1 MSFWQPVARE
11 GDDAGKQAMI
21 LKVQNL
27 QVHFPAAVGV
37 LRAVDD
43 VSFSVPRGGTLGIVG
58 ESGSGKSMSALAI
71 LRLIQPPGRIAGGQ
85 AWYFGQGSQDHD
97 AQPRDLMEAS
107 EREMR
112 QIRGAEIA
120 IVFQEPMTALNPVL
134 TIGSQIQEAI
144 RAHAAVSRREAEA
157 RTVEVMR
164 SVAIPAPEHRMRRYP
179 HQLSG
184 GLRQRALI
192 ALSLAAR
199 PKLLIAD
206 EPTTALDVTIQAQIL
221 DLLLR
226 LKDELQ
232 LSLVIISHDLGVIAE
247 TADSV
252 AVMYAGKIVEYGPM
266 REVLRNPL
274 HPYTEAL
281 LKSVPRPRTAAG
293 FKARLESIP
302 GTVPDL
308 LRLPPGCP
316 FRPRCQYDLGSPCST
331 TPIPLKTTGEDR
343 QARCVKYV

>member
-1 MSFWQPVARE
+1 
-11 GDDAGKQAMI
+11 MI
-21 LKVQNL
+21 LRVQNL
-27 QVHFPAAVGV
+27 QVDFPTAAGI

-43 VSFSVPRGGTLGIVG
+43 VSFEVPLGGTLGIVG
-58 ESGSGKSMSALAI
+58 ESGSGKSMTALAI
-71 LRLIQPPGRIAGGQ
+71 LRLIQPPGRIAGGEV
-85 AWYFGQGSQDHD
+85 WHTGHSSRGQDV
-97 AQPRDLMEAS
+97 QPQNLLRAS

-112 QIRGAEIA
+112 RIRGAQIA
-120 IVFQEPMTALNPVL
+120 MIFQEPMTALNPVL
-134 TIGSQIQEAI
+134 TIGRQIREAI
-144 RAHAAVSRREAEA
+144 QAHEAVSRREAEA

-164 SVAIPAPEHRMRRYP
+164 AVAIPEPVRRMKEYP

-221 DLLLR
+221 DLLRR
-226 LKDELQ
+226 LKEELQ
-232 LSLVIISHDLGVIAE
+232 LSLMMISHDLGVIAE
-247 TADSV
+247 TADTV
-252 AVMYAGKIVEYGPM
+252 VVMYAGKIVEYGST

-281 LKSVPRPRTAAG
+281 LKSVPQTGFPAG
-293 FKARLESIP
+293 SKGRLEPIP
-302 GTVPDL
+302 GVVPDL
-308 LRLPPGCP
+308 LRLPKGCS
-316 FRPRCQYDLGSPCST
+316 FQPRCKYDLGPPCGT
-331 TPIPLKTTGEDR
+331 AAIPLKITGNR